1 MENLIIKGNEIK
13 EPGIFGKTIYV
24 IKGKEIREPGFFG
37 RTAYIINGNEIKET
51 GFCGKTLFVI
61 EGDKIKKYYKNS
73 FLGDVLN
80 TMYTA
85 QKNTNIEKE
94 KSETSSKNTTNY
106 KEDCEKS
113 QTKVQKEEKYSL
125 NIEEIQRQQQIRERI
140 KQEQE
145 RRTAINKKCFLI
157 IGCIVVSLLITIII
171 FISQLISLW
180 YFTELNNIEFHEE
193 FANGITMAKT
203 KLIISTIAIVIEI
216 ILIIICNRKRKR
228 EINLYKTKD
237 IDGYGM

>member
-24 IKGKEIREPGFFG
+24 IKGKEIREPGILG
-37 RTAYIINGNEIKET
+37 RTAYIIDGNEIKET
-51 GFCGKTLFVI
+51 GFRGKTLFVI
-61 EGDKIKKYYKNS
+61 EGDKIKKYYKKNS
-73 FLGDVLN
+73 FLGDVLS
-80 TMYTA
+80 TMYNA

-113 QTKVQKEEKYSL
+113 QPKVQKEKKYSP
-125 NIEEIQRQQQIRERI
+125 NIEEIKRQQQIRERI
-140 KQEQE
+140 KKEQE
-145 RRTAINKKCFLI
+145 RRTAINKKYFLI
-157 IGCIVVSLLITIII
+157 IGCIVVALLITIII
-171 FISQLISLW
+171 FISQLTSLW

-216 ILIIICNRKRKR
+216 ILIVKCNRKRKR
-228 EINLYKTKD
+228 EIN
-237 IDGYGM
+237 